1 MGDLIVKP
9 KAKSK
14 SKRDYEYIL
23 KATAGMTR
31 RQIEAWCANA
41 GIDVSYRSIYRA
53 RNRVPSAAGRKKI
66 VKAEWLE
73 IFKNFYLIEG
83 GASVVSC
90 HRMTVGELLRQGQ
103 ITESDLDSFPS
114 PRSFKRALDCS
125 ISGEAQYFARKG
137 RDAWYKLYSPYIE
150 RDLSD
155 VVPGQVWFSDH
166 HQLDVMCVDDSG
178 QKFFPWLT
186 VWSDWKS
193 GRWLG
198 WFLHREPPCSDHVF
212 QAFFYAAARFGL
224 PEVVYMDNGK
234 DYRCI
239 DFAGGK
245 KKHRLNLDKHRAST
259 LTMELGIEAR
269 FALPYNGRTKPIERD
284 FREIKDNFN
293 RYLIGYRGGHVKERP
308 ERLKKEIKAGALAHV
323 DIVAKALDYYIETV
337 FNEVPVNGK
346 YLRGVSR
353 TTYWKKHCIKI
364 RQVSVDALKLFC
376 MRTSTARTIGRNG
389 ISDNELGVPVT
400 YWGEWMMQYKGTKKK
415 FYLRRNP
422 RSYQEAW
429 VFDAENDE
437 FMGVAEAGYWVVDG
451 LAKADVDKAKLKK
464 AMTAKKSYEKKLREV
479 VATKPLEAFELVET
493 AKHAISTLYG
503 NSNDLPESPK
513 VVDVTPTK
521 AQLAVDKAEKQKN
534 EHKTLLGDF
543 ALPDE
548 VVVDDDEIYLSE
560 TDFNS
565 IKSPFNEL

>member
-9 KAKSK
+9 KAKQ
-14 SKRDYEYIL
+14 KRDYEYIL

-31 RQIEAWCANA
+31 RQIEAWCAESGMNICPA
-41 GIDVSYRSIYRA
+41 TVYNI
-53 RNRVPSAAGRKKI
+53 RNRVPSLAGRKKT
-66 VKAEWLE
+66 VKPEWLE

-83 GASVVSC
+83 GASVASC
-90 HRMTVGELLRQGQ
+90 YRMTVGELLRQGQ
-103 ITESDLDSFPS
+103 LTEEDLESFPCA
-114 PRSFKRALDCS
+114 RSFKNALDES

-150 RDLSD
+150 RDLSG

-166 HQLDVMCVDDSG
+166 HQLDVMCADDSG

-234 DYRCI
+234 DYRCT

-308 ERLKKEIKAGALAHV
+308 ERLKKEIKAGSLAHV

-353 TTYWKKHCIKI
+353 TAYWKKHCVKI

-400 YWGEWMMQYKGTKKK
+400 YWGEWMMQFKGTKKK

-429 VFDAENDE
+429 VFDAETDE

-464 AMTAKKSYEKKLREV
+464 AMREKKAYEKKLVEITK
-479 VATKPLEAFELVET
+479 TKPLEAFELVEKAAT
-493 AKHAISTLYG
+493 AVTALYG
-503 NSNDLPESPK
+503 NSADINEEIK
-513 VVDVTPTK
+513 TVDVTPTK

-548 VVVDDDEIYLSE
+548 VTVDDDEIYLSE
-560 TDFNS
+560 TDFNC